1 MRFFYLGLIALFT
14 LPMTACAPESA
25 PSAESSKATLPP
37 GFLDDP
43 PPPPTSDTAIL
54 SGGTLLL
61 PDGSELRD
69 SLVIITRGDLV
80 AWGKRGEVD
89 VPHDSI
95 GVDLS
100 GKWLQPQ
107 TLDVGVAAEIRFAD
121 RDPRTP
127 DLNESAYIGGFSAGT
142 LTLPP
147 AD

>member
-1 MRFFYLGLIALFT
+1 MRFAYLSLFALLT
-14 LPMTACAPESA
+14 LPMTACTPEAAPTTEPSA
-25 PSAESSKATLPP
+25 PNLPP

-80 AWGKRGEVD
+80 DWGKRGEVD

-107 TLDVGVAAEIRFAD
+107 TLAVGAAAEIRFAD
-121 RDPRTP
+121 KDPRTP
-127 DLNESAYIGGFSAGT
+127 ESDESAYIGGFSAGT
-142 LTLPP
+142 LTLPE